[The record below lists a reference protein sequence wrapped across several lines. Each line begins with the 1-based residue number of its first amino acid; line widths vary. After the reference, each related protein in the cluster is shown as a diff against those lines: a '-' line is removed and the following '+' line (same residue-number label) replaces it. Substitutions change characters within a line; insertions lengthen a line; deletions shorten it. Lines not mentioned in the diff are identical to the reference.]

1 VSAQGVDG
9 SPSGLQFGVDDLKGI
24 MAFPPTPALPG
35 AEGIRARDT
44 LDLAETERMICSLM
58 EAGVDGIVTNGTLG
72 EMATLTL
79 DEWKTFVAT
88 VGETVHSVDRDF
100 PIFVG
105 ATAMNTRET
114 VERIDHV
121 RSVGLRG
128 VLLGRPMWSPMGFD
142 TMTAFYQDVAAE
154 FPDVSFI
161 LYDNPEVFKGPI
173 PPPIY
178 ARLAQVPNIIGAKA
192 QAFSPKFRADVTAS
206 AGKLRILPIEID
218 WLATRTLFPDD
229 QLACWSPSVM
239 MGPEP
244 LVFLRDALDA
254 GDTDAAR
261 WVTDRMEWTYE
272 AHPGRSNF
280 AEFSKYNVPM
290 EKLRY
295 DAAGFVSAG
304 PARAPYHVFPDSYR
318 EGAQENAQRW
328 RQVVAEVQ
336 ERAGSQAAG
345 RNAVTA

>member
-1 VSAQGVDG
+1 
-9 SPSGLQFGVDDLKGI
+9 LQFGVETLKGVI
-24 MAFPPTPALPG
+24 AFPPTPALAG

-44 LDLAETERMICSLM
+44 VDLAETERMIRSLM
-58 EAGVDGIVTNGTLG
+58 DAGVDGIATNGTLG
-72 EMATLTL
+72 EMATLTI
-79 DEWKTFVAT
+79 DEWKAFIACA
-88 VGETVHSVDRDF
+88 GETVHSVNQDF
-100 PIFVG
+100 PLFVG
-105 ATAMNTRET
+105 ASTMNTRET
-114 VERIDHV
+114 VERIDYV

-128 VLLGRPMWSPMGFD
+128 VLLGRPMWSPLGMD
-142 TMTAFYQDVAAE
+142 TMIAFYEDVAAE

-173 PPPIY
+173 PPPVY
-178 ARLAQVPNIIGAKA
+178 GRLAAVPNIIGAKA
-192 QAFSPKFRADVTAS
+192 QAYSPKFRADVAAA

-239 MGPEP
+239 LGPEP
-244 LVFLRDALDA
+244 VLFLRDALNS
-254 GDTDAAR
+254 GDIAAAL

-272 AHPGRSNF
+272 AHPGRSDF

-295 DAAGFVSAG
+295 DAAGFISAG
-304 PARAPYHVFPDSYR
+304 PSRAPYHVFPESYR
-318 EGAQENAQRW
+318 EGAQENARRW

-336 ERAGSQAAG
+336 DRTGAAASS
-345 RNAVTA
+345 RDTVTA